1 MKGDTMSG
9 EVQSGFTIWE
19 LFAILVVVVVLVIIF
34 LPAMGSPRINT
45 NGNES
50 RANLRTLTMGAAN
63 YAGDSDEEIFYFK
76 WTKESQYI
84 SLRSISDNLADPNQ
98 SSLASRGAQAENIL
112 MRATGRI
119 KGGGAIQNSWMMNVS
134 HRYSHLVLLD
144 YLTDRQPEPIMAS
157 PFDKNLINWQENPL
171 GYLDADSDV
180 PYGKGMPSEAGYDTD
195 PMWLEDSVKQLWAF
209 GSSYQV
215 VPHAW
220 LDDVDPQYTPSAES
234 PHHLVKGESEEPL
247 GGRRMTE
254 VKFPSQKVFMYEE
267 FDRFSDPKGIYAAY
281 PEAKVN
287 LAFFDGSVRQEETSD
302 ARSAYDEK
310 NPTRVWEQRYVPL
323 DTFPV
328 PMGGLGELKKWDL
341 RFRWTKGGLSGI
353 DYN

>member
-1 MKGDTMSG
+1 MKGDAMGG
-9 EVQSGFTIWE
+9 EVRRGFTVYE
-19 LFAILVVVVVLVIIF
+19 LFAVIGVCILMIVIVLPLMSQPTCTNSRSVV
-34 LPAMGSPRINT
+34 AQ
-45 NGNES
+45 
-50 RANLRTLTMGAAN
+50 ANLRSLNTGATNFA
-63 YAGDSDEEIFYFK
+63 ADHDDQLFALS
-76 WTKESQYI
+76 WT
-84 SLRSISDNLADPNQ
+84 RRVDRT
-98 SSLASRGAQAENIL
+98 SRGLTEEELFTNPVGYEAQNIL
-112 MRATGRI
+112 QRATGRI
-119 KGGGAIQNSWMMNVS
+119 SGNSAFATAPEMLLRT
-134 HRYSHLVLLD
+134 RYSHLVLLD
-144 YLTDRQPEPIMAS
+144 YLTDRQPEPIAAS

-171 GYLDADSDV
+171 GYLDAESDV
-180 PYGKGMPSEAGYDTD
+180 PYGKGMPKEAGYDMD
-195 PMWLEDSVKQLWAF
+195 SMWVEDSVKQLWAF

-215 VPHAW
+215 VAHAW
-220 LDDVDPQYTPSAES
+220 VDDVDPQYTPSAES
-234 PHHLVKGESEEPL
+234 PHHMVKGESEEPL
-247 GGRRMTE
+247 GGRKMSE

-302 ARSAYDEK
+302 ARSAYDKE
-310 NPTRVWEQRYVPL
+310 NRTRVWEQRYVPL

>member
-1 MKGDTMSG
+1 MSG
-9 EVQSGFTIWE
+9 EVQRGFTIWE

-45 NGNES
+45 NGNGS

-63 YAGDSDEEIFYFK
+63 YAGDHADLIYTYTYTHNSMGLIDMTGRGMTEEEK
-76 WTKESQYI
+76 
-84 SLRSISDNLADPNQ
+84 SIVKPVF
-98 SSLASRGAQAENIL
+98 QAMNIL
-112 MRATGRI
+112 QRATGRI
-119 KGGGAIQNSWMMNVS
+119 KGNGAIMPAPAALLYQ
-134 HRYSHLVLLD
+134 RYSHLVLLD
-144 YLTDRQPEPIMAS
+144 YLTDRQPEPIVAS
-157 PFDKNLINWQENPL
+157 PYDKDLISWQENPI

-180 PYGKGMPSEAGYDTD
+180 PYGKGMPKKAGYDTD
-195 PMWLEDSVKQLWAF
+195 PMWVQTAVKQLWAF

-220 LDDVDPQYTPSAES
+220 VDDVDPQYSPSADS
-234 PHHLVKGESEEPL
+234 PHHMVKGDSEEPL
-247 GGRRMTE
+247 GGRKMSE

-281 PEAKVN
+281 PEAMIN
-287 LAFFDGSVRQEETSD
+287 MAFFDGSVRQEMVED
-302 ARSAYDEK
+302 ANSAYDDE

-341 RFRWTKGGLSGI
+341 RFRWTKGGLGGV
-353 DYN
+353 DFGN